1 MEINIVYLFRY
12 VQIIVSKL
20 QNDTK
25 PTEHPGN
32 DLLPYDEN
40 TVDNQPYI
48 AAQLNGTNINQ
59 NSVFTVG
66 DGERYASS
74 STRKRRSTNYQN
86 VRLEPET
93 YYSVFQRTF
102 ENAVSGEIIYVQ

>member
-1 MEINIVYLFRY
+1 MEINIVCLFRY
-12 VQIIVSKL
+12 VQIIVLKL
-20 QNDTK
+20 QNDKK

-48 AAQLNGTNINQ
+48 AAQLDGTNINQ
-59 NSVFTVG
+59 NSIFTVG
-66 DGERYASS
+66 DGKKYTPS

-86 VRLEPET
+86 VQLEPET

-102 ENAVSGEIIYVQ
+102 KSAVSGKLL